1 MTVGVVIQC
10 KDGVVM
16 ASDSLTTFTRGVPV
30 TRNTNKLHVIQHGD
44 LLHPIALV
52 GAGMSA
58 FIDKFVDRVKREGI
72 ARAAEVLG
80 RKLDIVDF
88 VECVGESICSNLFK
102 EYMIQRAEFFGGRFI
117 EYSLSLIVAG
127 ATTNGEMRCYH
138 VHSPG
143 LAESIEGY
151 GTVGSGAAYAELFLH
166 GFLPEPD
173 TVRIDEAVELA
184 CYTIKG
190 AEIMDPNVGGDAKL
204 CKLTMSGQQLI
215 AEYVHQRSVP
225 QSAKDKMEKVLKNI
239 GDNMKKIIADEGEL
253 QVATDEPKN

>member
-1 MTVGVVIQC
+1 MTVGVAILC
-10 KDGVVM
+10 ENGIVM
-16 ASDSLTTFTRGVPV
+16 ASDSLATFTRGVPV
-30 TRNTNKLHVIQHGD
+30 TRNTNKLHIIQHDG

-58 FIDKFVDRVKREGI
+58 FIDKFVDRAKRESI
-72 ARAAEVLG
+72 ARTSEALND
-80 RKLDIVDF
+80 KLDIVDF

-102 EYMIQRAEFFGGRFI
+102 EYMIDRAQSLGGRFV

-127 ATTNGEMRCYH
+127 ATRGGEMRCYH
-138 VHSPG
+138 IHSPG

-173 TVRIDEAVELA
+173 TVKIDEAVALA

-204 CKLTMSGQQLI
+204 CKLFMSGQQLI

-225 QSAKDKMEKVLKNI
+225 QSAKEKMETVLRNI
-239 GDNMKKIIADEGEL
+239 GKNMKEIIADEE
-253 QVATDEPKN
+253 K

>member
-1 MTVGVVIQC
+1 MTVGVAILC
-10 KDGVVM
+10 ENGIVM
-16 ASDSLTTFTRGVPV
+16 ASDSLATFTRGVPV
-30 TRNTNKLHVIQHGD
+30 TRNTNKLHIIRHDG

-52 GAGMSA
+52 GAGMRA
-58 FIDKFVDRVKREGI
+58 FIDKFVDRAKRESI
-72 ARAAEVLG
+72 ARTSEALND
-80 RKLDIVDF
+80 KLDIVDF
-88 VECVGESICSNLFK
+88 VEHVGESICSNLFK
-102 EYMIQRAEFFGGRFI
+102 EYMIDRVQSLGSPFV

-127 ATTNGEMRCYH
+127 ATRRGEMRCYH
-138 VHSPG
+138 IHSPG

-204 CKLTMSGQQLI
+204 CKLFMSGQQLI

-225 QSAKDKMEKVLKNI
+225 QSAKEKMETVLRNI
-239 GDNMKKIIADEGEL
+239 GKNMKKIIADEE
-253 QVATDEPKN
+253 N